1 MITPQQSILAICV
14 TQAKSAKDIISQLS
28 TFHFE
33 VGTNSRIF
41 LAIKEIIAKEIE
53 PNTIALL
60 NHSKNTNTCS
70 KQDVL
75 ELSQWSNQLTYN
87 ENVSDLLIIIKDE
100 YIKIQILKSAQAVS
114 QKIVE
119 GNDGLSTA
127 LEAINEIRSIID
139 QEVDSS
145 KTLTPLQMMINESE
159 AYDRRAI
166 LVHLGKATG
175 VDTGLRV
182 MNQFTGGWQK
192 GELIV
197 MAARPSMGKTALA
210 LFHMLE
216 AAKFGVPTIF
226 FNLEM
231 NESQLS
237 QRLIVQQCN
246 AAISPQNLKL
256 GKLSQ
261 TELHEFIKAKS
272 QIEAFPFVIYDKGGA
287 SISEI
292 VRAIKTANLNGQCE
306 FAIID
311 YMQLITGDD
320 SKGKNR
326 EQEIAYISRTLKQT
340 AKELNIPILA
350 LAQLSRA
357 VEQRGGLKKPILSD
371 LRESGAIEQDADAV
385 IFVWRPKYYNLNDDE
400 NKPYDNEMF
409 YLVEKNRTGAV
420 GEAAFKTNYC
430 VSNFYDFTQ
439 ELPSHLPYEDKKEA
453 MKSNFAFDSEQLDF

>member
-1 MITPQQSILAICV
+1 MISPQQTILSICAS
-14 TQAKSAKDIISQLS
+14 QPKSAKDIITQLS

-33 VGTNSRIF
+33 VGINARIF
-41 LAIKEIIAKEIE
+41 LAIKETVAKEIE
-53 PNTIALL
+53 PNIVTLL
-60 NHSKNTNTCS
+60 NHSKNTNTCL
-70 KQDVL
+70 KQDVI
-75 ELSQWSNQLTYN
+75 ELSQWSSQLTYN
-87 ENVSDLLIIIKDE
+87 ENVSDLLMLIKDE
-100 YIKIQILKSAQAVS
+100 YIKIQILRSAQSVS

-119 GNDGLSTA
+119 GSDGLSTA
-127 LEAINEIRSIID
+127 LETISEMRNIID
-139 QEVDSS
+139 QEIDSS
-145 KTLTPLQMMINESE
+145 KTLTPIQMMINESE
-159 AYDRRAI
+159 AYDRRAM

-216 AAKFGVPTIF
+216 AAKFGTPTMF

-237 QRLIVQQCN
+237 QRLIVQKCN
-246 AAISPQNLKL
+246 AQISPQNLKL
-256 GKLSQ
+256 GKL
-261 TELHEFIKAKS
+261 TEVELHHFIRSKGE
-272 QIEAFPFVIYDKGGA
+272 IEALPFTIYDKGGA

-292 VRAIKTANLNGQCE
+292 VRAIKTANSNGQCE

-385 IFVWRPKYYNLNDDE
+385 IFVWRPKYYNLADDQ
-400 NKPYDNEMF
+400 NKPYEDEMF

-420 GEAAFKTNYC
+420 GEAAFRTNYC
-430 VSNFYDFTQ
+430 VSNFYDIHQ
-439 ELPSHLPYEDKKEA
+439 DMPSHLPYEEKKEA
-453 MKSNFAFDSEQLDF
+453 MKANLSFDSSELDF

>member
-1 MITPQQSILAICV
+1 MITPQQSILAICAF
-14 TQAKSAKDIISQLS
+14 QPKSAIDIITQL
-28 TFHFE
+28 TTAHFDI
-33 VGTNSRIF
+33 GTNARLFI
-41 LAIKEIIAKEIE
+41 AIKEIIAKEIE
-53 PNTIALL
+53 PSVIAIL

-70 KQDVL
+70 KLDVL
-75 ELSQWSNQLTYN
+75 ELNKWSSQLTHN
-87 ENVSDLLIIIKDE
+87 ENLSDLLLTIKDE
-100 YIKIQILKSAQAVS
+100 FIKIQIIKAAHKIS

-127 LEAINEIRSIID
+127 IEAINEIRSVID
-139 QEVDSS
+139 QEIDAS
-145 KTLTPLQMMINESE
+145 KILTPLQMMVNETQ
-159 AYDRRAI
+159 AYDRRAM

-216 AAKFGVPTIF
+216 AAKSGCPTIF

-237 QRLIVQQCN
+237 QRLIISQCN
-246 AAISPQNLKL
+246 ASISPQNLKL
-256 GKLSQ
+256 GKLTQ
-261 TELHEFIKAKS
+261 TELHEFSNAKS
-272 QIEAFPFVIYDKGGA
+272 HIETFPFVIYDKGGA

-292 VRAIKTANLNGQCE
+292 VRAIKTANMNGQCE

-340 AKELNIPILA
+340 AKELNIPIIA

-385 IFVWRPKYYNLNDDE
+385 IFVWRPKYYNLSDE
-400 NKPYDNEMF
+400 ANKPYDEEMF
-409 YLVEKNRTGAV
+409 YLIEKNRTGAV
-420 GEAAFKTNYC
+420 GEAAFITNFC
-430 VSNFYDFTQ
+430 VSNFYDFNQ
-439 ELPSHLPYEDKKEA
+439 QLPSHLPYDEKNAALKANFKFED
-453 MKSNFAFDSEQLDF
+453 EQLEF